1 MGISKTVHDAL
12 SVSVC
17 TTPLSRIM
25 RKSFFDN
32 MELHLYETW
41 ELHAEILSFK
51 RTPVGISSR
60 KRSLFVDTV
69 LILVS
74 DRLQEV

>member
-25 RKSFFDN
+25 HKSFFDN
-32 MELHLYETW
+32 MELHLNET
-41 ELHAEILSFK
+41 
-51 RTPVGISSR
+51 
-60 KRSLFVDTV
+60 
-69 LILVS
+69 
-74 DRLQEV
+74 